1 MATMSDGP
9 FRDRGQGRRR
19 SRRRNFQQSA
29 KVLAADAQ
37 WDGFIVDISNS
48 GAQVEL
54 FDTQGLPDK
63 FSLVIGGP
71 GGVRRLCE
79 VVWRSQDRVGV
90 TFERQQERLAA
101 GTAMNALQRKVA
113 ATTGVK

>member
-1 MATMSDGP
+1 MSDGP

-19 SRRRNFQQSA
+19 NRRRNFQQSA

-37 WDGFIVDISNS
+37 WDGFIVDISDS

-63 FSLVIGGP
+63 FFLVIGGP
-71 GGVRRLCE
+71 GGVKRLCQ
-79 VVWRSQDRVGV
+79 VAWRSEDRVGV
-90 TFERQQERLAA
+90 TFERQRERLAP
-101 GTAMNALQRKVA
+101 GTAMNTLRRKVA
-113 ATTGVK
+113 ATTSAK